1 MNMNALQAKKVNY
14 KKIIGLGVVSVFSY
28 LASYYVRNLLSVAT
42 PSMLL
47 TEEYTAEFIGA
58 LSSVYFLT
66 YAFGQLINGF
76 VGDAVNPRYMVLG
89 GLTVAGAVTLVF
101 PFLPFA
107 WMQIACFLLMGF
119 SLSMLRG
126 PIMKMV
132 SENLD
137 KKYAR
142 TVCTCLTVA
151 TFAGPLV
158 ASLLAIAFKWKTMFV
173 AAGALTICIA
183 VISFVALMI
192 FERKGIY
199 SFKRANND
207 GFRGYLQ
214 LFKLDN
220 FVFYMI
226 IGGVTEVGQSA
237 ITFWIPTYLSDAL
250 GFDKVTSNLFFSVI
264 SVASAIAPFI
274 TLFIFNLIRER
285 DIVMLRVGFLMAV
298 LSFIGMI
305 FIPNIWV
312 KIVLLVFAKLSLSCC
327 SAVLWSIYIPGMGE
341 TGKVSS
347 INGVIDCTGYLVAAI
362 ANAVF
367 ASLVG
372 MTWNSV
378 IAVWCGIASMG
389 LIASFIMKQK
399 SRKKI
404 KK

>member
-1 MNMNALQAKKVNY
+1 MNTLQARKVNSQ
-14 KKIIGLGVVSVFSY
+14 KIIGLGIVSVFSY

-47 TEEYTAEFIGA
+47 TEEYTAEFIGV
-58 LSSVYFLT
+58 LSSVYFLM

-76 VGDAVNPRYMVLG
+76 VGDVVNPKYMVLI
-89 GLTVAGAVTLVF
+89 GLTVSGVVTLIF
-101 PFLPFA
+101 PFLQFA
-107 WMQIACFLLMGF
+107 WMQIVCFLLMGF

-132 SENLD
+132 SENID

-142 TVCTCLTVA
+142 TVCTFLTVA

-158 ASLLAIAFKWKTMFV
+158 ASSFAIAFKWKTMFV
-173 AAGALTICIA
+173 VAGALTICIA
-183 VISFVALMI
+183 VIAFVSLMI
-192 FERKGIY
+192 FEKKGIY
-199 SFKRANND
+199 SFQKASND

-237 ITFWIPTYLSDAL
+237 ITFWIPTYLSEAL
-250 GFDKVTSNLFFSVI
+250 EFDKVTSNLFFSVI
-264 SVASAIAPFI
+264 SIVSAVAPFI
-274 TLFIFNLIRER
+274 ALLIFNLIRER
-285 DIVMLRVGFLMAV
+285 DIVMLRVGFLLAV
-298 LSFIGMI
+298 MFFAGMI
-305 FIPNIWV
+305 FISNVWI

-367 ASLVG
+367 ASFVG

-378 IAVWCGIASMG
+378 IAVWCAIAG
-389 LIASFIMKQK
+389 LGFISSLIVKQK
-399 SRKKI
+399 NIR
-404 KK
+404 